1 MELTKEEPPQRGSSF
16 VAYRCGRAVG
26 IPGFI
31 HLTFSCMQRWK
42 NFSHWV
48 MGFFLCGILFAPS
61 AQAATPA
68 TVFISE
74 IAWAGSSLSASD
86 EWIELAN
93 PTDATI
99 DLSGY
104 ELLGAASS
112 GSVIT
117 LPEGSLITPYSTF
130 LIANYDIAHENAVV
144 STVPSYITSSISL
157 SNSALQITFSNAQ
170 GEILDVAGDGSVPLA
185 GNSGGTSLGGPYAS
199 MERVYPLLDG
209 TFPDAWTAT
218 TAQTG
223 IKEGINDLGTPGFYS
238 FETTTIVEETSDT
251 PVQEE
256 SVLTETEST
265 TTEEVVE
272 DIEETIVEQ
281 EIVLPSLFISEFVSD
296 PSEGAFEF
304 IELYNNTDL
313 PLDLTG
319 YTIADAAGKITTL
332 EGTIA
337 AQSYYLVSE
346 PAGKLN
352 NDGDTII
359 LTDPSGTIVET
370 VIFGTDDLPALS
382 DPSAYAR
389 TQEGTLVTTTTPTPG
404 QENIFTTEII
414 TENTS
419 EETVSPSLF
428 ISEFV
433 SDPSEDAFEFV
444 ELYNNSDVPLDL
456 TGYTLAD
463 AAGKIT
469 TLEGTMAAQSYYLI
483 SEPAGKLNN
492 DEDTII
498 LSNASGTIIETI
510 MYGTDDLPAL
520 SDPSAYAHT
529 QEGTLIA
536 TTTPTPGQ
544 ENIFTTELPEVT
556 IEEESVEEKTIT
568 ETENIEDVTSVLS
581 YQSGDLLLNELVSSP
596 LEGEVEWVEIYHPG
610 TNEIALTHWTL
621 EDATGKQTNLGE
633 GTLAPKSYLIV
644 PSPKGVLNNDGD
656 TLILKDGQGNVIDTL
671 IYGAAEIPAPK
682 KGYALAKTAE
692 GTWKETETVTP
703 GMVNTISTAEETT
716 TDTTSSGVSETQEET
731 NVSYDYTA
739 LRLSEIYP
747 NTNGSD
753 EVEEFIEIENVGD
766 SPVDLFGVILEDA
779 SGKQFIFST
788 HQNLSNVS
796 VMALMREVT
805 ALALNNLGD
814 TVSLYDP
821 SYKLLDQVT
830 YEKTNQGQSL
840 ARIHGSWDWTS
851 HPTANEPNAFPTTQ
865 VDKPSSVTT
874 TNTIVSAGEKTTTTL
889 AVDRPNT
896 SSGYLVT
903 MDQVRTLADDTPVQV
918 TGIVS
923 VVPGILGKQIFYIQ
937 DETSGIQIY
946 QYNADFPVLQ
956 EGDEVTVK
964 GVMSTSREERRI
976 KISEQQD
983 IVVQKNPSNLEA
995 ASMTLTEISTEKTGI
1010 LITVSGIVV
1019 SKENSSILLEED
1031 GIQLTV
1037 RLASVTGLT
1046 PANFSTGAHMAV
1058 TGILTKSNDQ
1068 LVLLPRFAEDIKI
1081 LVSTTEDT
1089 TMTGL
1094 IAQEQT
1100 SKRIALVLTT
1110 AALVILAG
1118 FALSYFAPRIK
1129 SYVTHRPLRLG
1140 TQETH

>member
-272 DIEETIVEQ
+272 DI
-281 EIVLPSLFISEFVSD
+281 VL
-296 PSEGAFEF
+296 
-304 IELYNNTDL
+304 
-313 PLDLTG
+313 
-319 YTIADAAGKITTL
+319 
-332 EGTIA
+332 
-337 AQSYYLVSE
+337 Q
-346 PAGKLN
+346 
-352 NDGDTII
+352 
-359 LTDPSGTIVET
+359 
-370 VIFGTDDLPALS
+370 
-382 DPSAYAR
+382 
-389 TQEGTLVTTTTPTPG
+389 
-404 QENIFTTEII
+404 
-414 TENTS
+414 NTS